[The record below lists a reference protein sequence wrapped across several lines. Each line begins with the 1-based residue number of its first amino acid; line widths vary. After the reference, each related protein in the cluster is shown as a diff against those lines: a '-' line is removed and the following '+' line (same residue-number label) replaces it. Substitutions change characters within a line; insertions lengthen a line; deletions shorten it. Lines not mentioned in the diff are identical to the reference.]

1 MWDELVKLVKEHPD
15 QINAFVAICA
25 LLVSFLSILL
35 TFIAL
40 WLQRRHNFKSVAP
53 IASIL
58 VGDFENKLQ
67 VTLKNTGI
75 GPLVIEK
82 FRVSGPMGE
91 MDDIISWMPES
102 STGIHW
108 GTFTANIDGR
118 SVSPNESVIIL
129 QLAGDPDDEEFAA
142 FRDDVR
148 RALSKLTATLEY
160 KDIYDRNMLI
170 KQRDLKWFARNL
182 EGEDIDIKKL
192 EETSRA

>member
-15 QINAFVAICA
+15 QINALAAICA

-40 WLQRRHNFKSVAP
+40 WLQRQHNFKSVTP

-82 FRVSGPMGE
+82 FRVAGEQGE
-91 MDDIISWMPES
+91 MDDIISWMPSS

-108 GTFTANIDGR
+108 ATFTANIDGR
-118 SVSPNESVIIL
+118 SIPPNESVIIL
-129 QLAGDPDDEEFAA
+129 QLMGDPTNKKFAA

-148 RALSKLTATLEY
+148 HALSRLKVSLAY
-160 KDIYDRNMLI
+160 KDIYDRRMPI

-182 EGEDIDIKKL
+182 DEEDVDTKK
-192 EETSRA
+192 S

>member
-15 QINAFVAICA
+15 QINALAALTA

-40 WLQRRHNFKSVAP
+40 WLQRQHNFKSVTP

-67 VTLKNTGI
+67 ITLKNTGI
-75 GPLVIEK
+75 GPLIIEK
-82 FRVSGPMGE
+82 FKVSRE
-91 MDDIISWMPES
+91 AEEKDDIISWMPES

-108 GTFTANIDGR
+108 ATFTANIDGR
-118 SVSPNESVIIL
+118 SIPPNESVIAL
-129 QLAGDPDDEEFAA
+129 QLVGNPNDKKFAS

-148 RALSKLTATLEY
+148 RALSKLTVSLVY
-160 KDIYDRNMLI
+160 KDIYDRRMPI

-182 EGEDIDIKKL
+182 GEDIGVRKAY
-192 EETSRA
+192 ETATRA